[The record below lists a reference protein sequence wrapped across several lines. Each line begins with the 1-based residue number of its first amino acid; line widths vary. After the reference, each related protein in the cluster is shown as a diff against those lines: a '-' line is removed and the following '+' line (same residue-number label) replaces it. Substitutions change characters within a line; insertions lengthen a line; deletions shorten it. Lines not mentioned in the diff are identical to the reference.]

1 EPETI
6 DEDLEEIEEYDDSC
20 DISDFNEESVEQ
32 SIPDISIELN
42 FKEELYNFETE
53 EDYQQDIEILEQAE
67 TLEPIEDTEL
77 TVIERDEEGEIDLL
91 EKIENLEDITD
102 IKFNSKTEDSE
113 EEVDK
118 YNDFIS
124 DYKFER
130 LADGLDL
137 YIIGEEPEIQKESEI
152 QGDDMFQKEQGAV
165 SLEDFPQINFDSFE
179 DAVLPSEVNNEESTP
194 ENFEEIFEE
203 NLKDFNAIDF
213 LEDDLEEL
221 GDLDD
226 LEELDNTYDDIPVVP
241 DDFYDNIESKSDD
254 LSKAIDEIEEKK
266 SEFQLLIDS
275 VYKEIQCSKL
285 SLMIRVAN
293 NEGFIQTYQI
303 GFDTDKVEQFL
314 LSKDNAIVDHMYKTE
329 RIVYVS
335 QINKIKSM
343 FEERDFEEEF
353 AGVKS
358 LIIYP
363 VKILGKVR
371 ALLFFGYN
379 EDSTDKLETVINVLT
394 LKKESINKGILKLM

>member
-1 EPETI
+1 M
-6 DEDLEEIEEYDDSC
+6 YD
-20 DISDFNEESVEQ
+20 
-32 SIPDISIELN
+32 
-42 FKEELYNFETE
+42 FETDE
-53 EDYQQDIEILEQAE
+53 NNQQDIEIVEQEE
-67 TLEPIEDTEL
+67 TLEPIEETEL
-77 TVIERDEEGEIDLL
+77 TVIERDDEEEIDLL
-91 EKIENLEDITD
+91 ETIENLEDITD
-102 IKFNSKTEDSE
+102 VKFYSTTEDSD
-113 EEVDK
+113 EEVNSN
-118 YNDFIS
+118 NDFIS

-137 YIIGEEPEIQKESEI
+137 YIIGEKPEIKKESEI

-165 SLEDFPQINFDSFE
+165 SLEDFPQINFDSF
-179 DAVLPSEVNNEESTP
+179 DDDIVSSEVNNEASTP

-203 NLKDFNAIDF
+203 NLKDFNTIDF
-213 LEDDLEEL
+213 LEDGIEEL

-241 DDFYDNIESKSDD
+241 DDFYDNIQSKSDD

-266 SEFQLLIDS
+266 SDFQILIDS
-275 VYKEIQCSKL
+275 VYKEMQCNKL

-303 GFDTDKVEQFL
+303 GFDTDKVEQFI
-314 LSKDNAIVDHMYKTE
+314 LSKDNAIVEHMYKTE

-343 FEERDFEEEF
+343 FEERDFEDEF

-371 ALLFFGYN
+371 ALLFFGYH
-379 EDSTDKLETVINVLT
+379 EDSVDKLETVINVLT
-394 LKKESINKGILKLM
+394 LKKDGINKGILKLM